1 MTDSITDALIDNF
14 LNTFPNLKTRTAYAQ
29 DLSVLVQACPG
40 LPCATFDEVV
50 AIAKRITAEGNTN
63 TQSRRLSALRSFFKY
78 LQEAGH
84 REDNPAR
91 SVRLPKAKEDLAERI
106 LTETEYHQVLA
117 KEENPRNAL
126 LIELLYATGG
136 RISEALA
143 AKWKDAQVREQG
155 GQIVYFGK
163 REKTRTVLIPPG
175 LWEKLIVTR
184 TGDDDYIFPSPKDPS
199 KHLSASQAWRIVQNA
214 GLRAIGKRISPHW
227 FRHAHASHAIDRGA
241 PVSLVQQTLGHADL
255 RTTSRYVHAR
265 PNDSSS
271 LYLPVK

>member
-1 MTDSITDALIDNF
+1 MTTDHLIDGF
-14 LNTFPNLKTRTAYAQ
+14 LNTFPNLKTRTAYAR
-29 DLSVLVQACPG
+29 DLAILVEFQPK
-40 LPCATFDEVV
+40 LHLATFDQVGV
-50 AIAKRITAEGNTN
+50 IAKRIAEGDNAN
-63 TQSRRLSALRSFFKY
+63 TQSRRLSALRSFFRY
-78 LQEAGH
+78 LQQAGH

-91 SVRLPKAKEDLAERI
+91 AVRIPKAKQDIAERI
-106 LTETEYHQVLA
+106 LTETEYHQILA
-117 KEENPRNAL
+117 KEENSRNSL

-136 RISEALA
+136 RISEALG
-143 AKWKDAQVREQG
+143 AKWKDAQSRESG

-163 REKTRTVLIPPG
+163 RDKTRTVLIPAG
-175 LWEKLIVTR
+175 LWERLIATR
-184 TGDDDYIFPSPKDPS
+184 AGDEDFIFASPRDAS
-199 KHLSASQAWRIVQNA
+199 KHLSATQAWRIVQAA
-214 GLRAIGKRISPHW
+214 GMKAIGKRISPHW

>member
-1 MTDSITDALIDNF
+1 MNLDLLTDNF
-14 LNTFPNLKTRTAYAQ
+14 LNTFPNLKTRTAYAH
-29 DLSVLVQACPG
+29 DLALLAEASPDLHM
-40 LPCATFDEVV
+40 ATFDQVG
-50 AIAKRITAEGNTN
+50 AIAKQIAADGNVN
-63 TQSRRLSALRSFFKY
+63 TQSRRLSSLRSFFRY
-78 LQEAGH
+78 LQQAGH

-91 SVRLPKAKEDLAERI
+91 AVRLPKAKVDLAERI
-106 LTETEYHQVLA
+106 LSETEYHKILS

-136 RISEALA
+136 RISEALG
-143 AKWKDAQVREQG
+143 AKWKDAQVREAG

-163 REKTRTVLIPPG
+163 RDKTRTVLIPAG
-175 LWEKLIVTR
+175 LWEKLIAQR
-184 TGDDDYIFPSPKDPS
+184 AGDEAFIFPSPRDAS
-199 KHLSASQAWRIVQNA
+199 KHLNPSQAWRVVQAA

>member
-1 MTDSITDALIDNF
+1 MTTDHLIDGF
-14 LNTFPNLKTRTAYAQ
+14 LNTFPNLKTRTAYAR
-29 DLSVLVQACPG
+29 DLSILAELQPDLHV
-40 LPCATFDEVV
+40 ATFDQVG
-50 AIAKRITAEGNTN
+50 ALAKRLCEADNAN

-78 LQEAGH
+78 LVRAGH

-91 SVRLPKAKEDLAERI
+91 AVRLPKAKQDLAERI
-106 LTETEYHQVLA
+106 LTETEFHQILA
-117 KEENPRNAL
+117 KEENSRNAL

-136 RISEALA
+136 RISEALG
-143 AKWKDAQVREQG
+143 AKWKDAQSRESG

-163 REKTRTVLIPPG
+163 RDKTRTVLIPAG
-175 LWEKLIVTR
+175 LWEKLISTR
-184 TGDDDYIFPSPKDPS
+184 AGDENFIFPSPRDES
-199 KHLSASQAWRIVQNA
+199 KHLSATQAWRIVQA
-214 GLRAIGKRISPHW
+214 VGMKAIGKRVSPHW